1 MVINIMNQHS
11 KIESQLIIH
20 IDTKTCGLQALPS
33 LSHQGTPTPDNSS
46 DASSSTSIAASVVT
60 TQRQQHGPSEYELR
74 REANIAENKQL
85 LASLGLSEG
94 GSSAILGKPST
105 NEKRKKGEKGK
116 AEGYVFLFYN
126 AHPSM
131 I

>member
-1 MVINIMNQHS
+1 M
-11 KIESQLIIH
+11 
-20 IDTKTCGLQALPS
+20 
-33 LSHQGTPTPDNSS
+33 
-46 DASSSTSIAASVVT
+46 
-60 TQRQQHGPSEYELR
+60 
-74 REANIAENKQL
+74 
-85 LASLGLSEG
+85 ASLGLSEG
-94 GSSAILGKPST
+94 GSSAILGKLST